1 MHAVLDQGATPMLIT
16 LIVLLT
22 AVLSWLFSVVSQIAR
37 PLGKPPI
44 TAQDPSTLTLALI
57 GVGTLGIYF
66 AISRRA
72 RQRQKPGQS
81 LQFKETPA
89 TNPEEQMPSR
99 GAA

>member
-1 MHAVLDQGATPMLIT
+1 MLIT
-16 LIVLLT
+16 LIALL
-22 AVLSWLFSVVSQIAR
+22 AALLSWLSSVVSQIAK

-44 TAQDPSTLTLALI
+44 TPQDPSTLTLALI
-57 GVGTLGIYF
+57 GVGTLGLYF

-72 RQRQKPGQS
+72 WRRQKSGRT

-89 TNPEEQMPSR
+89 TNQDEHMPSR